1 MYVFG
6 LCWFMICCD
15 LLCGLMG
22 HIVFLDGLKFI
33 SFCFIALKQITKTDK
48 DSLLLAKQLLNHNIQ
63 KQGKKRRLK
72 STHPEMS
79 AGKKARLLCH
89 IEEINRHNAANMFL
103 LSV

>member
-1 MYVFG
+1 MYLVYAG
-6 LCWFMICCD
+6 LWFAVIFSVD
-15 LLCGLMG
+15 WWDTLCFWMA
-22 HIVFLDGLKFI
+22 LKFI

-89 IEEINRHNAANMFL
+89 IEEINRRNAANMFL